1 MCSIRSVTRKPPTTF
16 DAPNATPIVPSTVVT
31 VPWSDPATR
40 MAPTMTTP
48 WMAFVPLM
56 SGVCSVVG
64 TFEMT
69 SIPTNAASTNTV
81 SSMSRLSFTLSPPG
95 GAGSSRAPRA

>member
-1 MCSIRSVTRKPPTTF
+1 MCSIRSVTRNPPTTF

-31 VPWSDPATR
+31 VPLSDPATR

-64 TFEMT
+64 TFEMS
-69 SIPTNAASTNTV
+69 SIPTNAASTKTV

-95 GAGSSRAPRA
+95 GAGSSRALRA